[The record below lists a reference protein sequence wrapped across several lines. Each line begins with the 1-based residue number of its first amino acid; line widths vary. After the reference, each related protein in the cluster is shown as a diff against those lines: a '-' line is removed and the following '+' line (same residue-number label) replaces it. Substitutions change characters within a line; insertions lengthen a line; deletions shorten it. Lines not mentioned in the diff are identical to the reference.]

1 MQTWQASTLSVTV
14 TTDDPHAAKRTFN
27 NIVAEV
33 NDTQITALGTVVSQ
47 LANAPFTTAVLK
59 TTTNFII

>member
-14 TTDDPHAAKRTFN
+14 ATDDPHAAKRTFN

-33 NDTQITALGTVVSQ
+33 NDTQITALGAVVSQ